1 MEQLFG
7 ILFYGYGK
15 CLLSKH
21 RKRRKYMHR
30 AIYSDKV
37 MRLHKQRNCFKSM
50 REPNDRK
57 QLRVHYANQLL
68 VK

>member
-1 MEQLFG
+1 MEQLFE
-7 ILFYGYGK
+7 ILFHGYRK

-37 MRLHKQRNCFKSM
+37 MRLHKQRNYFKSM

-57 QLRVHYANQLL
+57 QLCVHYASQLL

>member
-15 CLLSKH
+15 YLLSKH

-37 MRLHKQRNCFKSM
+37 MRLHKQRNCFKSK
-50 REPNDRK
+50 RELNDRK
-57 QLRVHYANQLL
+57 
-68 VK
+68 